1 MGNKQSMEDTLFE
14 LRMASKT
21 MERESK
27 KCEKKEKENIAKVKK
42 AIQQGNREGAQ
53 IYAQNAIREK
63 NQALNHLRMA
73 SRIDAV
79 ASRVQSAV
87 QMNSLTKNM
96 KGVTVGMDKTIS
108 NMNVDELAKVMDK
121 FEKQFEDLDVKGQYM
136 EDAIGN
142 TTATMT
148 PANQVD
154 QLIAVVADEN
164 NLELGQAFSD
174 LGPLQTGIQKNEAEK
189 EAPNADDL
197 EARLAALR

>member
-1 MGNKQSMEDTLFE
+1 
-14 LRMASKT
+14 
-21 MERESK
+21 
-27 KCEKKEKENIAKVKK
+27 
-42 AIQQGNREGAQ
+42 
-53 IYAQNAIREK
+53 
-63 NQALNHLRMA
+63 MA

-174 LGPLQTGIQKNEAEK
+174 LGPLQTGIQKNEVEK